1 MLQKINLP
9 SDILPHL
16 EAHDPNLKTAG
27 HFLLEDFKNSTQRRL
42 NLLRTVPEKIE
53 ALANIRKELV
63 EQVHKPALG
72 HVFRSLATGDTD
84 CLSNDFDTF
93 FYLLENY
100 DGDELPGFQRAK
112 KLWTADLTDWTGEMI
127 LTEILEI
134 LQEVLQDPDFQE
146 SGLDND
152 ESVSFLFSAGISPE
166 LIEKPC
172 TEQIMQANGLEQQI
186 RWVDETI
193 DRLRNP
199 ESEAQTTDSGASI
212 DAFKALLLE
221 QELEAIPGK
230 LTTGQIHRFFD
241 FLHEQSGSSK
251 KPFLPKS
258 EVEKLKLIGLRLPKA
273 APFQRFHLNLN
284 NREKGIIYYCFYKLW
299 ECNTEAKNSGR
310 EYYARFLQAW
320 FDNFDVKP
328 ECMVIMLKEGKP
340 SRMQFDLFNHRPKP
354 YLSKEV

>member
-1 MLQKINLP
+1 MLQKLNLP
-9 SDILPHL
+9 PDILPHL

-27 HFLLEDFKNSTQRRL
+27 HFLLEDFKNTTKRKL
-42 NLLRTVPEKIE
+42 NLLRTAPEKIE
-53 ALANIRKELV
+53 ALTNIRKELV
-63 EQVHKPALG
+63 EQAQKPALG
-72 HVFRSLATGDTD
+72 HVFRGLATGDSD
-84 CLSNDFDTF
+84 CLFNDFNLF

-112 KLWTADLTDWTGEMI
+112 KLWTANLTNWTDQMI
-127 LTEILEI
+127 LTEIFEI
-134 LQEVLQDPDFQE
+134 LQEVFQDPDFQE
-146 SGLDND
+146 SGLGND
-152 ESVSFLFSAGISPE
+152 ESVSFLFSAGTNPE
-166 LIEKPC
+166 RMEKPC
-172 TEQIMQANGLEQQI
+172 TEQIMQANCLEQQI

-199 ESEAQTTDSGASI
+199 GSEAQTTDSGASI
-212 DAFKALLLE
+212 EAFKALLIE
-221 QELEAIPGK
+221 QELEPIPGK
-230 LTTGQIHRFFD
+230 LATGQIHRFFD

-273 APFQRFHLNLN
+273 ASFHRFHLNLN

-320 FDNFDVKP
+320 FDNFDAKP
-328 ECMVIMLKEGKP
+328 HCMAIMLKEGKP
-340 SRMQFDLFNHRPKP
+340 PRMQFDLFNSRPKP